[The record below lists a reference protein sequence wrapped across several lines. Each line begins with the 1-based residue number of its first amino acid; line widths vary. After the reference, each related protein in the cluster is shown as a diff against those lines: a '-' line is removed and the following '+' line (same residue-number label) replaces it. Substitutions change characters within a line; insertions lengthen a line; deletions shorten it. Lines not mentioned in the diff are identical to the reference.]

1 VCTARDEKKEM
12 PLTAAEEVEAH
23 SSHRGEQCEFMRLNT
38 RTGVEGTLV
47 SKHTSAYS
55 YLV

>member
-1 VCTARDEKKEM
+1 VRTARDEKEM
-12 PLTAAEEVEAH
+12 PLTAAEEVEAY
-23 SSHRGEQCEFMRLNT
+23 SSRRAKQCEFMRWNT